1 MKDYGV
7 SVLEQY
13 EMEVFSTRRIRGAVL
28 CDTDRGVFLLKETR
42 VAKGRLPVLLSVYEL
57 LGENGLELADAP
69 LANREGEYVSCAED
83 GTFYMVKRWFCGR
96 ECDIRREAELLEGV
110 RLLANL
116 HRILRFPGRSDAE
129 AEKRESLKEE
139 YERHNRE
146 LRKVRSFVRKRSVK
160 GEFETVFLQ
169 GFEKMYL
176 PASLAAKRLEGEGI
190 AQLYEEFQREGTF
203 IHGDYNYHNLM
214 ICPQGMAVTGFERT
228 HQDVQMADFYYFLRK
243 TMEKYHYDE
252 RLGYRMMRA
261 YDDVLTLDR
270 PKRDY
275 LAVRLAYPEKFWKI
289 VNMYYHSNK
298 AWIPAKN
305 VEKLRNSIAQSEEK
319 RRFLENLFSFSI

>member
-28 CDTDRGVFLLKETR
+28 CDTDRGILLLKETR
-42 VAKGRLPVLLSVYEL
+42 VAKGRLPVLLSVYAI
-57 LGENGLELADAP
+57 LGENGFDLVDAP
-69 LANREGEYVSCAED
+69 LANREGEYISSAED
-83 GTFYMVKRWFCGR
+83 GTAYMVKRWFPGR
-96 ECDIRREAELLEGV
+96 ECDIRREAELLEAV
-110 RLLANL
+110 RLLAKI
-116 HRILRFPGRSDAE
+116 HRVMRLPGQEDADE
-129 AEKRESLKEE
+129 GGRETLKEE

-146 LRKVRSFVRKRSVK
+146 LRKIRSFARKRSVK

-176 PASLAAKRLEGEGI
+176 PAALAAERLAGDGV
-190 AQLYEEFQREGTF
+190 QGLCEEMHAEGTF
-203 IHGDYNYHNLM
+203 IHGDYNYHNLL
-214 ICPQGMAVTGFERT
+214 ISPQGMAVTGFERT
-228 HQDVQMADFYYFLRK
+228 HQEIQMADFYYFLRK
-243 TMEKYHYDE
+243 TMEKCHYDE

-261 YDDVLTLDR
+261 YDEILTLDR
-270 PKRDY
+270 AKRDY
-275 LAVRLAYPEKFWKI
+275 LALRLAYPEKFWKI

-319 RRFLENLFSFSI
+319 RRFLENLFSFYI